1 MKNNNNA
8 RSDNGGRGDEVLM
21 TTTYE
26 SPVGTLT
33 LVASRKGLRAI
44 LWPNDNDERGRVKL
58 GPTEAGPSPILDQT
72 VLELDEYF
80 AGTRQA
86 FALALD
92 PVGTEFQREVWL
104 ALAGIPYGQT
114 TSYGRQAQALGRPK
128 SVRAVAS
135 ANGKN
140 PISIVLPCHR
150 IIGADG
156 SLTGFAG
163 GLEGKAWLLSHEG
176 QSLPL

>member
-1 MKNNNNA
+1 MQTDSARPDNA
-8 RSDNGGRGDEVLM
+8 RPGDEVL
-21 TTTYE
+21 TTASYE
-26 SPVGTLT
+26 SPVGLLT
-33 LVASRKGLRAI
+33 LVASQKGLRAI

-58 GPTEAGPSPILDQT
+58 GPTEAGSSPILKQT
-72 VLELDEYF
+72 VRELDEYF
-80 AGTRQA
+80 AGIRQA
-86 FALALD
+86 FDVPLD
-92 PVGTEFQREVWL
+92 PIGTEFQREVWL
-104 ALAGIPYGQT
+104 ALANVPYGQT